1 MTAATL
7 APRCRPKDP
16 DDGNRK
22 RGRLPAPDTLP
33 GPQELRQRR
42 KAQRLSQAQL
52 AEILLV
58 NHATVSRWES
68 GLRRPPH
75 GLIPGIAEALN
86 VTHEAVEGWF
96 APMQVLGGDTIGRLD
111 GLKRLLAA
119 QSVDLRTAA
128 AACDVPEED
137 LAGWV
142 LGRRSLPRFMV
153 PRLARMLGLPEADFL
168 NAARAPRTADTGSFL
183 RELRRSR
190 GLTQKELGRRIGRCD
205 ATICAWELARVTPS
219 PASIRRL
226 SRALHVDDCT
236 LCDRMQWPRP
246 PLLTMP
252 PSELPPHELIRWRR
266 LQEGL
271 NRAEVGRCVGV
282 TGQTVRRWEGGDFRP
297 RRAILERLARA
308 LALPQLSVISARED
322 L

>member
-1 MTAATL
+1 VL
-7 APRCRPKDP
+7 
-16 DDGNRK
+16 DDV
-22 RGRLPAPDTLP
+22 P

-42 KAQRLSQAQL
+42 KALRLSQAQL

-96 APMQVLGGDTIGRLD
+96 APMPVLGGDTIGRLD

-119 QSVDLRTAA
+119 QPVDLRTAA
-128 AACDVPEED
+128 ASCNVPEED
-137 LAGWV
+137 LVGWV

-153 PRLARMLGLPEADFL
+153 PRLARVLGLSEADFL
-168 NAARAPRTADTGSFL
+168 KAARSSRTADTGSFL

-190 GLTQKELGRRIGRCD
+190 GLTQEELGRRIGRSD

-226 SRALHVDDCT
+226 SRALHVVDST
-236 LCDRMQWPRP
+236 LCDRMRWPRP
-246 PLLTMP
+246 PLLTMA
-252 PSELPPHELIRWRR
+252 PSELSPHELIRWRR

-271 NRAEVGRCVGV
+271 NCAEVGRCVGV
-282 TGQTVRRWEGGDFRP
+282 TGQTVRRWESGDFRP
-297 RRAILERLARA
+297 RPATLERLARA